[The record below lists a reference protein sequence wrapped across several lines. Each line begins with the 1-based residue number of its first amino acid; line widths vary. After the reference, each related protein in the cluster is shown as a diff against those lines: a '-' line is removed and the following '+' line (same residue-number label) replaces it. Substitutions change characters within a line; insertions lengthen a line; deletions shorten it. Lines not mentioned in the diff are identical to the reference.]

1 MSGMI
6 SLQDAANQFL
16 SYKRIAVAGVS
27 RTKKDAA
34 NLIYTTLRGRGYQV
48 FAINPHAERIEG
60 DPCYRSLADIPGGA
74 EAVVIALAPEKT
86 KQIAYEAME
95 AGLKAVWMHKSFGDS
110 VSEDAAKVCR
120 EKGML
125 VIPGG
130 CPMMFSKPVD
140 FGHLCIR
147 KVLTMIGR
155 IPKKIS
161 TVP

>member
-6 SLQDAANQFL
+6 SLKDAADEFL

-34 NLIYTTLRGRGYQV
+34 NLIYITLRKRGYQV
-48 FAINPHAERIEG
+48 FAVNPNATSVEG
-60 DPCYRSLADIPGGA
+60 DTCYPSLAAIPGGA
-74 EAVVIALAPEKT
+74 DAVVIALAPEKSKLT
-86 KQIAYEAME
+86 ALEAAE
-95 AGLKAVWMHKSFGDS
+95 AGVKAVWMHKSFGDS
-110 VSEDAAKVCR
+110 VSEEAAAVCR

-125 VIPGG
+125 VLPGG

-147 KVLTMIGR
+147 GVLSVFGR
-155 IPKKIS
+155 IPKK
-161 TVP
+161 VNVH